1 MIKRRATPLPV
12 TISAGADAL
21 LDVFFPISPSPQ
33 NVTVHYR
40 TAQGD
45 QNLQLD
51 TSKTLA
57 GLHLAEPPQRT
68 K

>member
-1 MIKRRATPLPV
+1 MIERRGTPLPV
-12 TISAGADAL
+12 AIPAGADAL

-51 TSKTLA
+51 TRQTLA
-57 GLHLAEPPQRT
+57 GLHLAAPPERT

>member
-33 NVTVHYR
+33 HVRVHYR
-40 TAQGD
+40 AAQGD
-45 QNLQLD
+45 QNL
-51 TSKTLA
+51 
-57 GLHLAEPPQRT
+57 
-68 K
+68 